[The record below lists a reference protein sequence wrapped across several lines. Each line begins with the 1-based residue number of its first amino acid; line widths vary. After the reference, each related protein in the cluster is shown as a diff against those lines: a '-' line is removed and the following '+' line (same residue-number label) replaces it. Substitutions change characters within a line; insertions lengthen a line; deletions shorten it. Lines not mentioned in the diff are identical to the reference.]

1 MTVTAGADMKDL
13 PEGMP
18 RGGGCGMREREGP
31 APDGGGA
38 LDQKLVGGLGGDMV
52 SDIRSDAQ

>member
-1 MTVTAGADMKDL
+1 MKDL
-13 PEGMP
+13 PEGGRVTADAACGKDEP
-18 RGGGCGMREREGP
+18 RPPTGS
-31 APDGGGA
+31 GA